1 MRKKTFAALGTLF
14 LLMATMLSSMDS
26 LATEPPPRITKEELK
41 QHLGDPKVV
50 IVDVRAGRDWSKSD
64 RKISGAVREEPND
77 AGTWATRYPKDN
89 LIVLYC
95 A

>member
-1 MRKKTFAALGTLF
+1 MRKTTFAALGALF

-26 LATEPPPRITKEELK
+26 LATEPPRITREELK
-41 QHLGDPKVV
+41 QRMGDPAVV
-50 IVDVRAGRDWSKSD
+50 IVDVRAGWDWSKSD
-64 RKISGAVREEPND
+64 RKISGAVREAPND
-77 AGTWATRYPKDN
+77 AGTWATRYPKDK

>member
-1 MRKKTFAALGTLF
+1 MSMRTLAGLGALF
-14 LLMATMLSSMDS
+14 LLMAAMLSSMDS
-26 LATEPPPRITKEELK
+26 LATEPPRITKEELK
-41 QHLGDPKVV
+41 QSLGDPKVV
-50 IVDVRAGRDWSKSD
+50 IVDVRAGGDWKGSD

-77 AGTWATRYPKDN
+77 AVAWAARYPKDK

>member
-1 MRKKTFAALGTLF
+1 MRKKTFALLGALF

-26 LATEPPPRITKEELK
+26 LATEPPRITKEELK
-41 QHLGDPKVV
+41 KRLGDPKVV

-64 RKISGAVREEPND
+64 RKISGAVREEPGD
-77 AGTWATRYPKDN
+77 AGAWATRYPKDK

>member
-1 MRKKTFAALGTLF
+1 MSNRTFAALGALF

-26 LATEPPPRITKEELK
+26 LATEPPRITREELK
-41 QHLGDPKVV
+41 QRLGDPAVI
-50 IVDVRAGRDWSKSD
+50 IVDVRAGWDWSKSD
-64 RKISGAVREEPND
+64 RKISGAVREDPND
-77 AGTWATRYPKDN
+77 AVAWTNRYPKDK

>member
-1 MRKKTFAALGTLF
+1 MRKKTFVALGTLF
-14 LLMATMLSSMDS
+14 LLMTAMLSSMDS
-26 LATEPPPRITKEELK
+26 LATEPPRITKEELK
-41 QHLGDPKVV
+41 QRLGDPDVV

-64 RKISGAVREEPND
+64 RKISGAVREEPDD
-77 AGTWATRYPKDN
+77 ADAWATRYPKDK

>member
-1 MRKKTFAALGTLF
+1 MRKKTLAALGALF
-14 LLMATMLSSMDS
+14 LLMATVLSSVDS
-26 LATEPPPRITKEELK
+26 LAEEPLRITKEELS
-41 QHLGDPKVV
+41 QRLGDPAVV
-50 IVDVRAGRDWSKSD
+50 IVDVRAGWDWSKSD

-77 AGTWATRYPKDN
+77 AGAWANRYAKDK

>member
-1 MRKKTFAALGTLF
+1 MSRRTVIALGALF
-14 LLMATMLSSMDS
+14 LLLATVLSTMDS
-26 LATEPPPRITKEELK
+26 LATESPRITKEELK
-41 QHLGDPKVV
+41 RRLGDPQVV
-50 IVDVRAGRDWSKSD
+50 IVDVRAGWDWKKSD

-77 AGTWATRYPKDN
+77 AVEWAKRYPKDK

>member
-1 MRKKTFAALGTLF
+1 MRKKTFAALGALF
-14 LLMATMLSSMDS
+14 LLTASMLSSMDS
-26 LATEPPPRITKEELK
+26 LATEPLRITKEELK
-41 QHLGDPKVV
+41 QRLGDPNVV

-64 RKISGAVREEPND
+64 RKITGAVREEPD
-77 AGTWATRYPKDN
+77 DEGAWATRYPKGK

>member
-1 MRKKTFAALGTLF
+1 
-14 LLMATMLSSMDS
+14 MDS
-26 LATEPPPRITKEELK
+26 LATEPPRITKEELK

-50 IVDVRAGRDWSKSD
+50 IVDVRAGGDWKKSD

-77 AGTWATRYPKDN
+77 AGAWAMRYPKDK